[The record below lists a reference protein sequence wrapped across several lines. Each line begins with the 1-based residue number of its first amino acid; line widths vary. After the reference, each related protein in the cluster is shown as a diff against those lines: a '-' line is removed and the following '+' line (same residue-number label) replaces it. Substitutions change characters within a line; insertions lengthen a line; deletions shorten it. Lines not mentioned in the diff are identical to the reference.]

1 LDDKIKDYIE
11 LLEQYK
17 QLCADLTLREKDK
30 REALLHNDL
39 KKIEAVLQQ
48 QQASVMKL
56 KNFERRRMALQA
68 EMGFADMTAEE
79 MLKALGNADSEEIR
93 TLSSI
98 FRELKD
104 TVVQIKDLNR
114 ISIEFANKNLK
125 FIELMMQSE
134 NCDGDGGVYRPGAQ
148 SSKEVRYG
156 HSLEKII

>member
-1 LDDKIKDYIE
+1 MKDKIKAYID

-17 QLCADLTLREKDK
+17 RLCADLTLREKDK

-39 KKIEAVLQQ
+39 KRIESVLQQ

-56 KNFERRRMALQA
+56 KNFERRRMALQS

-79 MLKALGNADSEEIR
+79 MLKALGSKNSEEIR
-93 TLSSI
+93 QLGSI
-98 FRELKD
+98 LKELKD

-134 NCDGDGGVYRPGAQ
+134 NCDGDGGVYRPGAHG
-148 SSKEVRYG
+148 SKEARYG
-156 HSLEKII
+156 HSLEKMI